1 MRLLSDDRF
10 LGLWSLWPSI
20 LSRCPAL
27 GRPIWSKGRG
37 RMVNCVPRLKA
48 LRMQTL
54 ITTGVF
60 SLNSLSMLMSFLR
73 VSTLMDE
80 KDLFAEMPGKSEFNL
95 FSFCQLFRSI
105 PWISPQFFHPPPC
118 RSTWRRDFF
127 PRLVENSSKVLL
139 SMNLDFSRLMAFGV
153 RVETGRVFLAETLAA
168 SLSPPCSAGWPGW
181 PWGWAPPLPK
191 PESHQ
196 VWECLS
202 WNGAGTGTSLRW
214 DDFLVVETDGMYRQG
229 WAHPVRSLL
238 LLRVEGVGSSD
249 DDLAGVDATRW
260 L

>member
-118 RSTWRRDFF
+118 RADQLGEETFFHAWSKTHRKCSCPWIWTFPGLGMSFLEGSWDRDFSSMR
-127 PRLVENSSKVLL
+127 RLSLSSKP
-139 SMNLDFSRLMAFGV
+139 MACIV
-153 RVETGRVFLAETLAA
+153 RVGHILFDHCFFFVSKA
-168 SLSPPCSAGWPGW
+168 
-181 PWGWAPPLPK
+181 
-191 PESHQ
+191 
-196 VWECLS
+196 
-202 WNGAGTGTSLRW
+202 
-214 DDFLVVETDGMYRQG
+214 
-229 WAHPVRSLL
+229 
-238 LLRVEGVGSSD
+238 
-249 DDLAGVDATRW
+249 
-260 L
+260 